1 MKQYLDV
8 KKKHKDEILLFR
20 LGDFYEM
27 FFDDAVTA
35 SKELHLTLTK
45 RASTGN
51 NVPMCGFP
59 HHVSNSYISKLIDK
73 GYKVAICDQVE
84 DPKLAKTIVKREVTK
99 VITPGTFTDSEYLD
113 SSNNNY
119 LMSVYVKNLSIFISY
134 LDYSTGEIYI
144 TEKTFLNRK
153 ELNIFFVDE
162 CYRINPS
169 EILINKQKD
178 VNFNKILK
186 NIPSYI
192 NFVEDLNLNVN
203 DFDEYIDDTNIYS
216 ELINLKNNRN
226 INDLISIKILFSYVI
241 KTQKDG
247 FKHLNFVIYYNSDDN
262 LLIDENSKINLEL
275 VKGLNTNSKKDSL
288 LGVLDNCKTS
298 MGSRTLKKWI
308 EKPLKYRDE
317 IEYRLNI
324 VEKLNEDFILLDN
337 IIKELNEIYD
347 IERLSVKISNSTITP
362 KDLIALL
369 NSLKSI
375 KNIKFILKLSNSEI
389 LSKLSDQINP
399 LEKLKSTIE
408 NTIIDDPPANFEEK
422 QFIKKGFSKELDDL
436 FDMSTKAKKWILEF
450 ENEQREKTGIKNLRV
465 KYNKILG
472 YFIEITKSF
481 VDKVPSTYIR
491 KQTLVGSERYFSLE
505 LKEMEAKLLSSRDDA
520 LALQLSLFDELKKYL
535 SDNIKN
541 IQELS
546 KVVSLI
552 DVLTNFSD
560 VSIKNNYTKPEF
572 NQDEVIEIKD
582 GRHPIIEFNFT
593 DELFV
598 PNDTVLDNKENLIH
612 IITGPNMAGKSTY
625 MRQVALIVIM
635 AQMGCYV
642 PASKANLSI
651 VDKIFT
657 RIGASDNLSKGEST
671 FMVEM
676 KEVANILN
684 NATSSSLIILDE
696 VGRGTSTYDGISLA
710 WAIVE
715 FIVEN
720 IKAKTLF
727 ATHYHELVDLAKKYD
742 CISNLTIQVQEQ
754 EDTIIFLRKIIDGY
768 TNNSYGIEV
777 AKLAGINEVVL
788 NRSREILDNISE
800 EKSVLIN
807 KPKQTDIKSRNK
819 YSASEKILKDISN
832 ININNLSPLE
842 AINILNTVIE
852 RIRNTNEY

>member
-8 KKKHKDEILLFR
+8 KKNHSGEILLFR

-27 FFDDAVTA
+27 FFEDAITV

-59 HHVSNSYISKLIDK
+59 HHVANSYISKLIDK

-84 DPKLAKTIVKREVTK
+84 DPKLAKNIVKREVTK
-99 VITPGTFTDSEYLD
+99 VITPGTFIDSEYLD
-113 SSNNNY
+113 SASNNY
-119 LMSVYVKNLSIFISY
+119 LMSVYIKNLSVFISY

-144 TEKTFLNRK
+144 TEKTFLNKK
-153 ELNIFFVDE
+153 EMNIFFIDE
-162 CYRINPS
+162 CYRVNPS
-169 EILINKQKD
+169 EIIINKQKD
-178 VNFNKILK
+178 ASFNKILS

-192 NFVEDLNLNVN
+192 NFVEDLNIDIK
-203 DFDEYIDDTNIYS
+203 DFDEYINDANIS
-216 ELINLKNNRN
+216 EELTDLKSNGN
-226 INDLISIKILFSYVI
+226 ISDLISIKVLLGYVI

-247 FKHLNFVIYYNSDDN
+247 FKHLNFISYYNSDDN
-262 LLIDENSKINLEL
+262 LLIDESSKINLEL

-308 EKPLKYRDE
+308 EKPLKYRKT
-317 IEYRLNI
+317 IEYRLDI
-324 VEKLNEDFILLDN
+324 VEKFNENFILLDKL
-337 IIKELNEIYD
+337 IKELNKIHD

-369 NSLKSI
+369 NSLNSI
-375 KNIKFILKLSNSEI
+375 KNIKTILKSSDFDI
-389 LSKLSDQINP
+389 LSELSDKINP
-399 LEKLKSTIE
+399 LQELSSTIE

-450 ENEQREKTGIKNLRV
+450 ENNQREKTGIKNLKV

-491 KQTLVGSERYFSLE
+491 KQTLVGSERYFSIE

-520 LALQLSLFDELKKYL
+520 LTLQLSIFDELKKYL
-535 SDNIKN
+535 SENIKN

-546 KVVSLI
+546 KIVSLV

-560 VSIKNNYTKPEF
+560 LSIKNNYVKPTF
-572 NQDEVIEIKD
+572 NSEGIIKIKD

-598 PNDTVLDNKENLIH
+598 PNDTILDDEDNLIH

-642 PASKANLSI
+642 PAAKANLSI

-657 RIGASDNLSKGEST
+657 RIGASDNLSRGEST

-676 KEVANILN
+676 KEVANILD
-684 NATSSSLIILDE
+684 NATSSSLVILDE

-715 FIVEN
+715 YIVEN

-742 CISNLTIQVQEQ
+742 CISNLTIKVQEQ

-777 AKLAGINEVVL
+777 AKLAGINEEVL

-807 KPKQTDIKSRNK
+807 NPGKVVSKPKSKFNT
-819 YSASEKILKDISN
+819 SEKILKDISG
-832 ININNLSPLE
+832 IDINNLSPLE
-842 AINILNTVIE
+842 AMNVLNTVIE
-852 RIRNTNEY
+852 RIKNTNEY